1 MIWQLD
7 RVEVKANGLA
17 PDFEEKMKKM
27 WYEDFFWR
35 RRKNDWENFN
45 AVPFFLFM
53 LKRFAVKNP
62 DSNEVL
68 SIDQIELPG
77 IVQKLLFWPWL
88 LVVDNYI
95 DRNWCIWLG
104 LQL

>member
-1 MIWQLD
+1 M
-7 RVEVKANGLA
+7 EVKANGLA

-27 WYEDFFWR
+27 WYKDFFLKKEKKR
-35 RRKNDWENFN
+35 LEKLLCGSI
-45 AVPFFLFM
+45 FLLM

-77 IVQKLLFWPWL
+77 IV
-88 LVVDNYI
+88 
-95 DRNWCIWLG
+95 
-104 LQL
+104 

>member
-1 MIWQLD
+1 
-7 RVEVKANGLA
+7 
-17 PDFEEKMKKM
+17 
-27 WYEDFFWR
+27 
-35 RRKNDWENFN
+35 
-45 AVPFFLFM
+45 M
-53 LKRFAVKNP
+53 LKRFVVKNP

-95 DRNWCIWLG
+95 DRNGFIWLG
-104 LQL
+104 LVVGLCCFEQLSVIPKSKQKNGCILILIIKN